1 MYSLDISPTISCSM
15 FGRMKQVHE
24 WEHTG
29 VKTLTENLFVLMID
43 GNATFTMNN
52 KSHIVSAGDIL
63 IIPKHTTYQP
73 KTENFCEYF
82 FFHFSGDIKKV
93 NTPINIPAPNND
105 FSFLLSKRQPVLVY
119 FEPITHR
126 KPEFDKIYSSI
137 INCVEYQSNIT
148 NSQRLLIDIEFLKI
162 MLILGSSFEKTYNNY
177 PPVIE
182 KIRVYIRKNITRN
195 LTLEEIS
202 SNCSISTSY
211 ASRIFKKHTN
221 ITIKE
226 YINNEK
232 LYYAR
237 MLLQNT
243 SMNISEV
250 SNYLGYCDAFYF
262 STLFKRKFGK
272 SPKQFFR

>member
-93 NTPINIPAPNND
+93 NTPINIPAPKND

-126 KPEFDKIYSSI
+126 KTEFDKIYSSI

-148 NSQRLLIDIEFLKI
+148 NSQRLLIEKRFVKGFFCKSCKNLK
-162 MLILGSSFEKTYNNY
+162 
-177 PPVIE
+177 
-182 KIRVYIRKNITRN
+182 
-195 LTLEEIS
+195 
-202 SNCSISTSY
+202 
-211 ASRIFKKHTN
+211 
-221 ITIKE
+221 
-226 YINNEK
+226 
-232 LYYAR
+232 
-237 MLLQNT
+237 
-243 SMNISEV
+243 
-250 SNYLGYCDAFYF
+250 
-262 STLFKRKFGK
+262 
-272 SPKQFFR
+272 